1 MGGEELELELE
12 PEPAVREPEPE
23 PMRAREEWACVAMA
37 CTLQVVMPAKKKKFN
52 TMSIIPSSQDPIDC
66 KSSFYDLPISF
77 LSHLNKMEQQF
88 LFGGLIHDD
97 D

>member
-37 CTLQVVMPAKKKKFN
+37 CTLQVVMPAKKKK
-52 TMSIIPSSQDPIDC
+52 I
-66 KSSFYDLPISF
+66 
-77 LSHLNKMEQQF
+77 
-88 LFGGLIHDD
+88 
-97 D
+97 